1 MKNEQTQYEAPTDYY
16 TVKQAAKIL
25 SCTISTVLNNVVNL
39 PEELYTRQEY
49 APNSKRLKI
58 FISQQGMDLLK
69 SSNYVIPEDFLSAS
83 QLCRELD
90 IVSPTLYAFI
100 YKHGF
105 YDRALKIGSKK
116 RRFYRVMFSPELTKE
131 IIAKYHETARDKK
144 ICRKVIKLQPIS
156 DFLDD
161 KYITP
166 DFLQFIGLRTEVQ
179 YIDGV
184 PHVPKSISHKQV
196 LDDYMRSV
204 GFISAAESASRLCI
218 SRQRVH
224 QIIQAREIKDDESVC
239 VKLSSSRVSSYIS
252 EEFLETF
259 LTTKETGPPEGY
271 FTVATL
277 AGKLDIKTTT
287 LRGLLSQCQYAQ
299 YIQIGT
305 VKYYEEKTAMKI
317 IEEFNSHATPKH
329 TETRGVT
336 AREMPPRGYNI
347 WYTLTEA
354 ATMLRLKNKEM
365 VSIMEMLG
373 LNTQEYVRSRN
384 GSPYGK
390 HKLISP
396 LAVQIMIDHGYAP
409 KVSNAIKDDI

>member
-1 MKNEQTQYEAPTDYY
+1 
-16 TVKQAAKIL
+16 
-25 SCTISTVLNNVVNL
+25 
-39 PEELYTRQEY
+39 
-49 APNSKRLKI
+49 
-58 FISQQGMDLLK
+58 
-69 SSNYVIPEDFLSAS
+69 
-83 QLCRELD
+83 
-90 IVSPTLYAFI
+90 
-100 YKHGF
+100 
-105 YDRALKIGSKK
+105 
-116 RRFYRVMFSPELTKE
+116 
-131 IIAKYHETARDKK
+131 
-144 ICRKVIKLQPIS
+144 
-156 DFLDD
+156 
-161 KYITP
+161 
-166 DFLQFIGLRTEVQ
+166 
-179 YIDGV
+179 
-184 PHVPKSISHKQV
+184 
-196 LDDYMRSV
+196 MRSV

-305 VKYYEEKTAMKI
+305 VKYYEEKTAIKI
-317 IEEFNSHATPKH
+317 IEEFNSHATPKQ
-329 TETRGVT
+329 TETREVT

-373 LNTQEYVRSRN
+373 LNTQGYVRSRN